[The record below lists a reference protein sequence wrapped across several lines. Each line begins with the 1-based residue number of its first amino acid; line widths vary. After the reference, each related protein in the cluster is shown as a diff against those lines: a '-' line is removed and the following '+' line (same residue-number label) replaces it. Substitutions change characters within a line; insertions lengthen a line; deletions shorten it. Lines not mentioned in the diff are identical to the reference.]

1 MPDHN
6 YIVDNFCGY
15 FLLTID
21 PTTNTV
27 VKADSTPV
35 AQKMVGMSKGAVR
48 AICRRGILYK
58 SWLNRI
64 EIVQAKGWRNWRK
77 NAIKDSTL

>member
-1 MPDHN
+1 MEESN

-21 PTTNTV
+21 PVTNTV
-27 VKADSTPV
+27 VAAQLGGKV

-48 AICRRGILYK
+48 AICRRGILHK
-58 SWLNRI
+58 ARLNRI
-64 EIVQAKGWRNWRK
+64 EIAQARGWRNWK
-77 NAIKDSTL
+77 K